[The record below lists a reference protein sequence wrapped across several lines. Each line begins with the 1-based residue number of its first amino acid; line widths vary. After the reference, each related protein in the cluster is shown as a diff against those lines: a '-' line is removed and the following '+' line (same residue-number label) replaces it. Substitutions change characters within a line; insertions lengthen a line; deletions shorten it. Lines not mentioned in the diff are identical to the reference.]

1 MQTREPVWTILKV
14 LQWTTSYFKSL
25 RIEGPRMAAEILLAH
40 ALGLSRI
47 DLYLRYDQPLSA
59 EELAEY
65 KALIKR
71 RAKREPVAYI
81 VGSKEFWSMELA
93 VTTDVL
99 IPRPE
104 TECLVEQAI
113 ERMPGVGQDIVWN
126 VLELGTGSGAII
138 LALAAERPQNRYFAS
153 DRSEKALRIAGK
165 NAEKHG
171 LADSVRF
178 FVGDWFAPLKPEAS
192 FFNLIVSNP
201 PYVAAG
207 EISGLEPEVR
217 DYEPRFALDGG
228 SDGLAS
234 LSLLIGRASAFL
246 KSGGYLILEMGY
258 DQAAGV
264 ESAAK
269 NEKAFESVEI
279 VKDYAGLDRLAIMKK
294 RGTAVG

>member
-1 MQTREPVWTILKV
+1 
-14 LQWTTSYFKSL
+14 
-25 RIEGPRMAAEILLAH
+25 MAAEILLAH
-40 ALGLSRI
+40 ALGLKRI

-59 EELAEY
+59 GELAEC

-81 VGSKEFWSMELA
+81 VGSKEFWSMELG

-113 ERMPGVGQDIVWN
+113 ERMPGHGQDIAWN

-153 DRSEKALRIAGK
+153 DRSEKALRVAGK

-171 LADSVRF
+171 LADSIRF
-178 FVGDWFAPLKPEAS
+178 FVGDWFEPLKPGSGS
-192 FFNLIVSNP
+192 FDLIVSNP
-201 PYVAAG
+201 PYVAAW
-207 EISGLEPEVR
+207 EISGLEPEIR

-228 SDGLAS
+228 SNGLAS
-234 LSLLIGRASAFL
+234 LSLLIGRSSDFL
-246 KSGGYLILEMGY
+246 KPGGYLLLEMGC

-264 ESAAK
+264 ESAARNAK
-269 NEKAFESVEI
+269 VFEPVEI
-279 VKDYAGLDRLAIMKK
+279 VKDYAGLDRVAIMKK
-294 RGTAVG
+294 SGTSAV